1 MVAVISQAPLSHQ
14 HYFLLQPLAGILNY
28 SSPWRSRRGEEE
40 NLGKERFIVLNADKV
55 GKESR

>member
-1 MVAVISQAPLSHQ
+1 MVAVISQEPLSHQ
-14 HYFLLQPLAGILNY
+14 HYFLLQLLAGIVNY
-28 SSPWRSRRGEEE
+28 SSPQNSRRGEKA